1 MFLKIYFYILPYVC
15 MYACVYV
22 AVCLGVYMSIHSF
35 RVLCLRR
42 AEESIG
48 SSGARV
54 RDALL
59 GSVGAGT

>member
-1 MFLKIYFYILPYVC
+1 MYVC
-15 MYACVYV
+15 MYTCVYV